1 MKTDF
6 LPEAF
11 LKEMKGLLKDS
22 YPDYL
27 ACFKEQPFAGLRANT
42 LKISGEELRTLLP
55 WKLSPV
61 PWTPNGYYIEDPGSR
76 PSLHPAYSAGLYY
89 LQEPSAMAPAAVLP
103 IEPGQRVLDLC
114 AAPGGKSTQLAA
126 RLKGEGV
133 LVSNDISPSRARGL
147 LKNLEMTGAPSICV
161 TAEAP
166 EKLEKQWSGW
176 FDRILVDAP
185 CSGEG
190 MFRKEPEMVR
200 DWKERGPSHYSPIQ
214 RNILLQA
221 ARMLRPGGMLLYS
234 TCTFSAEEDE
244 GSVSWLLENDSE
256 MRLLSLDPNVVPGS
270 AESEILPGTLR
281 LFPHLL
287 RGEGHYLAL
296 LQKSGDTRNQNISQI
311 SAADELPGIL
321 CENQE
326 VWSFLSQIPLFADA
340 GLRLRL
346 METGGPKGKE
356 RGRNRRKERL
366 SFEETQGEVYLLPK
380 EMPAWHSLRFL
391 RTGLHVG
398 SLKEGRFEPSQALA
412 MALKKEEYP
421 LTWNLD
427 FEDER
432 VLRYL
437 RGETL
442 LLKDEEEEME
452 GWILVLAG
460 GFPLGWARGKG
471 KTLKNKYY
479 PGWRRM

>member
-1 MKTDF
+1 
-6 LPEAF
+6 
-11 LKEMKGLLKDS
+11 
-22 YPDYL
+22 
-27 ACFKEQPFAGLRANT
+27 
-42 LKISGEELRTLLP
+42 
-55 WKLSPV
+55 
-61 PWTPNGYYIEDPGSR
+61 
-76 PSLHPAYSAGLYY
+76 
-89 LQEPSAMAPAAVLP
+89 MAPAAVLP

-346 METGGPKGKE
+346 METGGPKGKG

-412 MALKKEEYP
+412 MALKKEELEAAKEELETKIACEKLAKP
-421 LTWNLD
+421 KVSAEFMTFWLHRFRKLD
-427 FEDER
+427 VRQKSHRKMLIDTFINAIFLYDDKM
-432 VLRYL
+432 VITFNYKD
-437 RGETL
+437 GTDTITFDD
-442 LLKDEEEEME
+442 LKTA
-452 GWILVLAG
+452 LADM
-460 GFPLGWARGKG
+460 
-471 KTLKNKYY
+471 KTGSDLDCSTA
-479 PGWRRM
+479 P

>member
-1 MKTDF
+1 
-6 LPEAF
+6 
-11 LKEMKGLLKDS
+11 
-22 YPDYL
+22 
-27 ACFKEQPFAGLRANT
+27 
-42 LKISGEELRTLLP
+42 
-55 WKLSPV
+55 
-61 PWTPNGYYIEDPGSR
+61 
-76 PSLHPAYSAGLYY
+76 
-89 LQEPSAMAPAAVLP
+89 
-103 IEPGQRVLDLC
+103 
-114 AAPGGKSTQLAA
+114 
-126 RLKGEGV
+126 
-133 LVSNDISPSRARGL
+133 
-147 LKNLEMTGAPSICV
+147 
-161 TAEAP
+161 
-166 EKLEKQWSGW
+166 
-176 FDRILVDAP
+176 
-185 CSGEG
+185 
-190 MFRKEPEMVR
+190 
-200 DWKERGPSHYSPIQ
+200 
-214 RNILLQA
+214 
-221 ARMLRPGGMLLYS
+221 
-234 TCTFSAEEDE
+234 
-244 GSVSWLLENDSE
+244 
-256 MRLLSLDPNVVPGS
+256 MRLLFLDPNVVPGS

-346 METGGPKGKE
+346 METGGPKGKG
-356 RGRNRRKERL
+356 RGRDRRKERL